1 MEDGS
6 ELLRHSQGLSI
17 EEEWNKIDGPPIRQ
31 VTAIVIGLG
40 NVSIFCDINGVIWC
54 NYEYII
60 MDIIWQLIGP
70 TLCFF
75 FNCLISARRRICF
88 LFNRLSVTVEN
99 CCYCRTVKTQVS
111 LHDFDNRQLH
121 NRKSTFIC
129 YECMLL

>member
-54 NYEYII
+54 NYYLTIDWTYI
-60 MDIIWQLIGP
+60 
-70 TLCFF
+70 
-75 FNCLISARRRICF
+75 
-88 LFNRLSVTVEN
+88 
-99 CCYCRTVKTQVS
+99 
-111 LHDFDNRQLH
+111 
-121 NRKSTFIC
+121 
-129 YECMLL
+129 MLLFILLDISEAKDMLLIQ

>member
-54 NYEYII
+54 NYWILFDNWLDLHYVSFLIAWYQRGEGYASYSIDFPSRLKIVAIAEPLKHRYHYTILTIGNYII
-60 MDIIWQLIGP
+60 E
-70 TLCFF
+70 
-75 FNCLISARRRICF
+75 N
-88 LFNRLSVTVEN
+88 LF
-99 CCYCRTVKTQVS
+99 
-111 LHDFDNRQLH
+111 
-121 NRKSTFIC
+121 